1 MDLKT
6 LHTKYYDCTRCCL
19 SSHRQRVVLGEGNSS
34 AKLML
39 IGEGPGAGEDRQG
52 RPFVGRA
59 GQLLNEMLTTV
70 GISRS
75 EIYITNVVKC
85 RPPGNRTPFP
95 DEISTCLP
103 ILWQQFSIVH
113 PQLVVLLGTVAT
125 QVFFKT
131 KIRISA
137 VRGHGFELKG
147 IHFLP
152 TYHPAYLLRSP
163 ARLGEAKQDWERVA
177 ENLRTLSRGKG
188 PGKEEREAMEKA
200 KAVDVYTD
208 GACSGNPGPGGWAAV
223 LLLATGPEELS
234 GGERRTTN
242 NRMEMMAVIEALR
255 RLPSD
260 VGAHVHSDSAYL
272 VNCFKQQWYV
282 RWQKNGWR
290 TSTGKAVEN
299 KDLWVQL
306 LDLYHS
312 RPCVNFIKVKGH
324 STVKWNNRC
333 DSLAR
338 GALLRFR

>member
-1 MDLKT
+1 MDLKS
-6 LHTKYYDCTRCCL
+6 LHTKYHNCTCCRL
-19 SSHRQRVVLGEGNSS
+19 STHRQRVVLGEGNSS

-59 GQLLNEMLTTV
+59 GQLLNEMLTTA

-75 EIYITNVVKC
+75 DIYITNVIKC
-85 RPPGNRTPFP
+85 RPPDNRTPFP
-95 DEISTCLP
+95 DEVSACLP
-103 ILWQQFSIVH
+103 ILWQQFSIIQ
-113 PQLVVLLGTVAT
+113 PRLVVLLGAVAT

-147 IHFLP
+147 IYFLP

-163 ARLGEAKQDWERVA
+163 ARLKEAEQDWGSVA
-177 ENLRTLSRGKG
+177 GTLRSLWKEGSGKRGQETI
-188 PGKEEREAMEKA
+188 GKAEV
-200 KAVDVYTD
+200 VDIYTD

-234 GGERRTTN
+234 GGERHTTN

-255 RLPSD
+255 KLPPS
-260 VGAHVHSDSAYL
+260 VGVHVHSDSAYL
-272 VNCFKQQWYV
+272 VNCFKQRWYV
-282 RWQKNGWR
+282 RWRENGWR

-306 LDLYHS
+306 LDLFHS
-312 RPCVNFIKVKGH
+312 RSHIDFIKVKGH
-324 STVKWNNRC
+324 SSVKWNNRC
-333 DSLAR
+333 DFLAR